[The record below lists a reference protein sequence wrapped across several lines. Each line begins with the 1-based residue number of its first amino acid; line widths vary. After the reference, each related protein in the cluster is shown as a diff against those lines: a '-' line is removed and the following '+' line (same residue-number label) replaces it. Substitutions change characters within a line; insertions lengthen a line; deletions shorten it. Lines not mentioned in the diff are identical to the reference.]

1 MYNFIFKEK
10 VQRFIL
16 SVIVINSITLGL
28 QTSSSIDH
36 SIGGLLN
43 VLDWMAIAIFTIEI
57 LLKIMALRLK
67 FFKDYWNIFDLVV
80 ISISYLPLTSITI
93 LRALRVIREF
103 RVISSIPRLKF
114 LVKSI
119 LNSLPSIAWILFL
132 MFIVFYIFAIMAVN
146 LFSENFPQFFGTL
159 GSSLFT
165 LFQVMTL
172 ESWSM
177 SVARPVM
184 KVYPYAYLFFVP
196 FILINSFIIL
206 NVFVAVIVNGTYEC
220 VKLRRKTEN
229 KNSNKEE
236 IESNG
241 QENNF
246 LTKNDFEE
254 RMSNLENQIIKLE
267 KLLSESQK
275 EKLYCSESSKTKD
288 HP

>member
-254 RMSNLENQIIKLE
+254 RKSNLENQLIKLE
-267 KLLSESQK
+267 KLLRESQK

>member
-1 MYNFIFKEK
+1 MDFIPNVYCVLYLRNHGSKLIFRE
-10 VQRFIL
+10 F
-16 SVIVINSITLGL
+16 
-28 QTSSSIDH
+28 SSIFRNIGIFTVH
-36 SIGGLLN
+36 SIPGY
-43 VLDWMAIAIFTIEI
+43 DIR
-57 LLKIMALRLK
+57 K
-67 FFKDYWNIFDLVV
+67 LVYV
-80 ISISYLPLTSITI
+80 CGKT
-93 LRALRVIREF
+93 
-103 RVISSIPRLKF
+103 
-114 LVKSI
+114 
-119 LNSLPSIAWILFL
+119 
-132 MFIVFYIFAIMAVN
+132 
-146 LFSENFPQFFGTL
+146 
-159 GSSLFT
+159 
-165 LFQVMTL
+165 
-172 ESWSM
+172 
-177 SVARPVM
+177 VM

-220 VKLRRKTEN
+220 VKQRRKTEN